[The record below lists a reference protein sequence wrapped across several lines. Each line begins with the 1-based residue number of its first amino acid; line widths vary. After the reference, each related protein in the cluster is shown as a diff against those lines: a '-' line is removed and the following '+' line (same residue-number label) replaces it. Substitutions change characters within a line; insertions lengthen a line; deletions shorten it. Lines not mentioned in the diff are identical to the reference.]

1 MTFDGGG
8 LTHSG
13 FSCDDLLA
21 ICGNGVVAI
30 REWFDGV
37 RSDRF
42 KFWISQEER
51 EAPWKKQ
58 LSTVQKIK
66 DEVSSVLEHF
76 RNVSRYPAFPSSVP
90 PHKICL
96 IVKR

>member
-1 MTFDGGG
+1 MTFDGSHKLG

-13 FSCDDLLA
+13 SSCDDLLA

-37 RSDRF
+37 RSGRF
-42 KFWISQEER
+42 KFWVSREER
-51 EAPWKKQ
+51 EAQWKKR
-58 LSTVQKIK
+58 LSALQKIK

-76 RNVSRYPAFPSSVP
+76 RNVSRYPRPSFSFS
-90 PHKICL
+90 
-96 IVKR
+96 